1 LGRTIYFTDEEL
13 DFLRKDVRIIRRLIR
28 GRNRYRSCN
37 SSDAK
42 ALRAEMARLYRLS
55 GSVLK
60 KVGKKRP

>member
-13 DFLRKDVRIIRRLIR
+13 DFLRKDVRITRRVSR
-28 GRNRYRSCN
+28 GRSRYRGCN
-37 SSDAK
+37 SSGAK